1 MVFEQAEHFARLGV
15 PAEGLFGEDQGL
27 IHRYLKDPAVAP
39 MQPDVR
45 VGEFATEFGGQT
57 GRPRLVVSDNAEC
70 DVDPHQAGAPD
81 VRNAT
86 NDNGVVRS
94 DQRDRAVIMLRAMR
108 PHGVLLLGFGVL
120 FAPLPARA
128 DQNPASQLGMGDL
141 AVPAAVPVLADTA
154 LPPYA
159 VRPLAVLPGA
169 LLPATRIVAFYGNP
183 LSRRMG
189 ILGALPPEAMM
200 AKLETT
206 AAEWAA
212 ADSTR
217 PVRPALHLIATVAQ
231 GLPGRDAKY
240 RLRDS
245 DSLIDE
251 VADWA
256 QERGWLLF
264 LDVQVGQS
272 TVQDELSHLVPWL
285 RKPWVHLALDPEF
298 AMTGG
303 KVPGRYIGTLNASQV
318 NYAIRYLAQLVT
330 ENHLPP
336 KVLVVHRFTD
346 RMLTGYR
353 EIITDPRVQVVIDM
367 DGFGPPALKKHIY
380 DVVVT
385 HDPVQFAGIKL
396 FYKNDRPMLS
406 FAEILALR
414 PVPLYIQYQ

>member
-1 MVFEQAEHFARLGV
+1 
-15 PAEGLFGEDQGL
+15 
-27 IHRYLKDPAVAP
+27 
-39 MQPDVR
+39 MQPDVG
-45 VGEFATEFGGQT
+45 VGKFSPELGGQT
-57 GRPRLVVSDNAEC
+57 GRPQLVVSDDAVG
-70 DVDPHQAGAPD
+70 DVDAHDCETPVDGAARNHSD
-81 VRNAT
+81 VDER
-86 NDNGVVRS
+86 
-94 DQRDRAVIMLRAMR
+94 DQHCSLVIMLLTMR
-108 PHGVLLLGFGVL
+108 RLTGFLVLLGGLS
-120 FAPLPARA
+120 AARPARA
-128 DQNPASQLGMGDL
+128 EQATGQVAMGDL
-141 AVPAAVPVLADTA
+141 AMPLARPAPADSA

-183 LSRRMG
+183 LSTRMG
-189 ILGALPPEAMM
+189 ILGALPPRAMM
-200 AKLETT
+200 AKLEET

-212 ADSTR
+212 ADTSK

-256 QERGWLLF
+256 EQRGWLLF
-264 LDVQVGQS
+264 LDIQVGQS
-272 TVQDELSHLVPWL
+272 TVQDELPHLVPWL
-285 RKPWVHLALDPEF
+285 KKPWVHLALDPEF
-298 AMTGG
+298 AMSGG
-303 KVPGRYIGTLNASQV
+303 RVPGRYIGTLGASQV
-318 NYAIRYLAQLVT
+318 NYAIRFLAQLVA

-353 EIITDPRVQVVIDM
+353 EIETDPRVQVVIDM

-380 DVVVT
+380 DLVVT
-385 HDPVQFAGIKL
+385 RNPVQYAGIKL
-396 FYKNDRPMLS
+396 FYKNDKPMLT
-406 FAEILALR
+406 FADILRLR